1 MTAEMRSL
9 SADELDT
16 VSGGNPI
23 IVGVILFE
31 LFTLGAMAGY
41 AIADQRLPSQYQDI
55 HIPRHWH

>member
-23 IVGVILFE
+23 IIGVILAE
-31 LFTLGAMAGY
+31 LFVAGPMAGY
-41 AIADQRLPSQYQDI
+41 AIADQRLPSQYQQI
-55 HIPRHWH
+55 HLPHWH